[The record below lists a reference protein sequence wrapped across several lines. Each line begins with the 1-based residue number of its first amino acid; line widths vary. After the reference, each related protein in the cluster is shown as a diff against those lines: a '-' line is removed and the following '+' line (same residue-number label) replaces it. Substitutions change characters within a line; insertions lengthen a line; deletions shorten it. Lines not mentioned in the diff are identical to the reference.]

1 MKFDTPLSAG
11 VTKLLQVIVCGDQHA
26 LPLTHR
32 PRPGILLPLLLA
44 LGGSDRQAVNGN
56 PSLMRYD
63 RSELGH
69 IDAGLYFVRSKV
81 LYMYFLFFAYG

>member
-1 MKFDTPLSAG
+1 MGASLSSASA
-11 VTKLLQVIVCGDQHA
+11 LHA
-26 LPLTHR
+26 VVSISSVGAEAPLTRHAF
-32 PRPGILLPLLLA
+32 PLLLA

-81 LYMYFLFFAYG
+81 LYMYFLFFRLWLIR